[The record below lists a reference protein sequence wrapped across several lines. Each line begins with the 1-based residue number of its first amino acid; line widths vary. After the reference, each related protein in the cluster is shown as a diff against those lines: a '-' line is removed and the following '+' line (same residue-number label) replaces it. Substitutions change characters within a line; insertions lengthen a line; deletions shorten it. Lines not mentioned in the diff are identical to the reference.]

1 MQNIKRFSCCLV
13 FLLAYFLTFENSTAF
28 SQTGMVEGTIIGLDG
43 NPMIG
48 AMIKI
53 DRKDIT
59 QHFEVKTNKKGQYL
73 HAGLPMAL
81 YRVSVNFEG
90 KEIYYFDN
98 IGIKSGESTKLD
110 LNLKQEAE
118 KARTQPREP
127 TKEEKEA
134 EVKIEAAKAKHET
147 MKGRFDKGREHLLAK
162 QYEQAVEEFKAA
174 SEMDPK
180 QHVVYASLAEAYKG
194 LRKYDE
200 GIQNYTQALNVISE
214 KPDPQIE
221 AGYHM
226 NLALI
231 YALAG
236 NMDNAV
242 AETKK
247 SAELNPATGAK
258 AYFNLGATLVNSGKS
273 EEAISAFQKAIEI
286 DPNNADAQY
295 QLGISLMSKAQ
306 ITPDGKTVPAPGT
319 VEAFQ
324 KYLQLQP
331 NGAYAPT
338 AKNMIE
344 LLGSTIETKFS
355 ADKEKK
361 KK

>member
-118 KARTQPREP
+118 KARTQP
-127 TKEEKEA
+127 
-134 EVKIEAAKAKHET
+134 
-147 MKGRFDKGREHLLAK
+147 
-162 QYEQAVEEFKAA
+162 
-174 SEMDPK
+174 
-180 QHVVYASLAEAYKG
+180 
-194 LRKYDE
+194 
-200 GIQNYTQALNVISE
+200 
-214 KPDPQIE
+214 
-221 AGYHM
+221 
-226 NLALI
+226 
-231 YALAG
+231 
-236 NMDNAV
+236 
-242 AETKK
+242 
-247 SAELNPATGAK
+247 
-258 AYFNLGATLVNSGKS
+258 
-273 EEAISAFQKAIEI
+273 
-286 DPNNADAQY
+286 
-295 QLGISLMSKAQ
+295 
-306 ITPDGKTVPAPGT
+306 
-319 VEAFQ
+319 
-324 KYLQLQP
+324 
-331 NGAYAPT
+331 
-338 AKNMIE
+338 
-344 LLGSTIETKFS
+344 
-355 ADKEKK
+355 
-361 KK
+361 